1 MPALIP
7 WGVKQF
13 TDGNGRPLVSGWVA
27 YCQPG
32 TGGTVLRNVYGD
44 EGETV
49 LLQNPVPLNA
59 AGRPYSGGAEQS
71 IWGDGSYEEYVYDYL
86 GNLITSSII
95 DTQSSP
101 AAALASTGSGERI
114 GNLSIAASKAQQTRH
129 QDQSITT
136 TPNGYPY
143 MHESTF
149 QYLKPT
155 DAQTETMNKVR
166 HQFGLITAHMLAEL
180 PDGPD
185 RDHVIRLLRTAAM
198 WANISITRHADGTPR
213 P

>member
-1 MPALIP
+1 VPALLP

-49 LLQNPVPLNA
+49 VLQNPVPLNA
-59 AGRPYSGGAEQS
+59 AGRPYSGGSEQS
-71 IWGDGSYEEYVYDYL
+71 IWGDGTYEEYVYDYL
-86 GNLITSSII
+86 GNLVTSSLI

-101 AAALASTGSGERI
+101 AVALASTGSGESVGTPI
-114 GNLSIAASKAQQTRH
+114 DASKLYAVRH
-129 QDQSITT
+129 QHQSITT
-136 TPNGYPY
+136 TPEGYPY

-149 QYLKPT
+149 EYLSPT
-155 DAQTETMNKVR
+155 DSQKETMTRVR
-166 HQFGLITAHMLAEL
+166 HQFGALTAHMLAEL